1 MSQGPGGGGDSQD
14 REDRPAGAGPASSAN
29 GQGGATDSQESSANG
44 QESRSGGRE
53 NGAYGQVNGAEDR
66 GSGEGDGSDS
76 GDGSGHSGS
85 RADGSGDTY
94 DLYQRGLDLL
104 SRGSA
109 AAAAQLLAR
118 ANTAEPGSRS
128 VLEALARAQF
138 DAHRYGDAAD
148 SFRQI
153 VEASPTDDYAQFGL
167 GLALARTGNPRGAAE
182 HLALAVAMRPDLRH
196 YTDALR
202 GVRAT
207 LRARREAGL
216 PDQISPGERGQAT
229 GSGAGSGTGAGLGSA
244 QPGGAGPGSAHGPST
259 GSSPGGG
266 TGPGPSDGAG
276 PGASPRGSGGPGS
289 GRGSSPGPGLT
300 GTGPT

>member
-14 REDRPAGAGPASSAN
+14 REDRRAAAGPASSAD
-29 GQGGATDSQESSANG
+29 GQGGATDSQEGSVSGA
-44 QESRSGGRE
+44 ESRSGSRE
-53 NGAYGQVNGAEDR
+53 NGAYGQVNGTEGG
-66 GSGEGDGSDS
+66 GSGEG
-76 GDGSGHSGS
+76 GDGDGNGRASGGQSG
-85 RADGSGDTY
+85 GSGGDTY

-153 VEASPTDDYAQFGL
+153 VDASPADDYARFGL

-182 HLALAVAMRPDLRH
+182 HLALAAAMRPDLRH
-196 YTDALR
+196 YADALR

-216 PDQISPGERGQAT
+216 PDQISPSERGRV
-229 GSGAGSGTGAGLGSA
+229 AGSG
-244 QPGGAGPGSAHGPST
+244 PDAGPG
-259 GSSPGGG
+259 PGQ
-266 TGPGPSDGAG
+266 P
-276 PGASPRGSGGPGS
+276 GPGS
-289 GRGSSPGPGLT
+289 GLT
-300 GTGPT
+300 GTGPA